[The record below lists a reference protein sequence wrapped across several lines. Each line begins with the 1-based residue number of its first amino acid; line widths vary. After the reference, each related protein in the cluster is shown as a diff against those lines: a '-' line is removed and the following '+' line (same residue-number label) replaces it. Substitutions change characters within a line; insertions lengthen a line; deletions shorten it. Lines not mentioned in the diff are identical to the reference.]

1 MPPLVPM
8 GVSPFLSTPSVRRAT
23 IIGQVLTGTTSHFYP
38 RPPRGGRRF
47 IFHSEVCIWKFLST
61 PSARRA
67 TCQIP
72 QTITLLQHFYPRP
85 PRGGRHVHKRLVSD
99 DWEFLSTPSA
109 RRATLPAGEQAAAM
123 GISIHALREEGDLRI
138 SDALE
143 LKTAFLST
151 PSARRATK
159 NPSFDVAVRI
169 NFYPR
174 PPRGGRPGAVQGF
187 VQDIEISIHALR
199 EEGDGCRFKSCKR
212 HFIFLSTPS
221 ARRATPPHPA
231 GRLERHI
238 SIHAL
243 REEGDPDPS
252 GTNRK
257 APNFYPRPP
266 RGGRPLCGPPAPSQ
280 SGISIHALRE
290 EGDTLWLTRRF
301 KDADFYP
308 RPPRGGRRVSKWTVL
323 LPPTFLSTPS
333 ARRATKEPRS
343 ALEAEGISIH
353 ALREEG
359 DADKVGGDVAEI
371 MISIHALRE
380 EGDEEE
386 TQVFTDE
393 LAFLSTPSA
402 RRATYTSAWNE
413 LQEKNFYPRPPR
425 GGRQLARNQSSASST
440 FLSTPSAR
448 RATKI
453 IYFSL
458 TDRSISIHALR
469 EEGDNMTS
477 TTYSA
482 IPGISIHALREEGDL
497 NVARASGGHRE
508 FLSTPSA
515 RRATMGDGEA
525 PAFVFLF
532 LSTPSARRATRTG
545 LRFDGEN
552 QSISIHALREEGD
565 SRT

>member
-1 MPPLVPM
+1 M
-8 GVSPFLSTPSVRRAT
+8 
-23 IIGQVLTGTTSHFYP
+23 
-38 RPPRGGRRF
+38 
-47 IFHSEVCIWKFLST
+47 
-61 PSARRA
+61 
-67 TCQIP
+67 
-72 QTITLLQHFYPRP
+72 
-85 PRGGRHVHKRLVSD
+85 HKRLVSD

-266 RGGRPLCGPPAPSQ
+266 RGGRLFDAIVNEIVKKFLSTPS
-280 SGISIHALRE
+280 A
-290 EGDTLWLTRRF
+290 RRATGRTDP
-301 KDADFYP
+301 KKHRQRHFYP
-308 RPPRGGRRVSKWTVL
+308 RPPRGGRRCALCASGGAL
-323 LPPTFLSTPS
+323 SFLSTPS
-333 ARRATKEPRS
+333 ARRATAGLDYDPIIDIENFYPRPPR
-343 ALEAEGISIH
+343 GG
-353 ALREEG
+353 RR
-359 DADKVGGDVAEI
+359 AD
-371 MISIHALRE
+371 R
-380 EGDEEE
+380 
-386 TQVFTDE
+386 VF
-393 LAFLSTPSA
+393 LPKGSSFLSTPSA
-402 RRATYTSAWNE
+402 RRATS
-413 LQEKNFYPRPPR
+413 
-425 GGRQLARNQSSASST
+425 
-440 FLSTPSAR
+440 
-448 RATKI
+448 I
-453 IYFSL
+453 I
-458 TDRSISIHALR
+458 
-469 EEGDNMTS
+469 
-477 TTYSA
+477 
-482 IPGISIHALREEGDL
+482 
-497 NVARASGGHRE
+497 
-508 FLSTPSA
+508 
-515 RRATMGDGEA
+515 
-525 PAFVFLF
+525 
-532 LSTPSARRATRTG
+532 
-545 LRFDGEN
+545 
-552 QSISIHALREEGD
+552 
-565 SRT
+565 